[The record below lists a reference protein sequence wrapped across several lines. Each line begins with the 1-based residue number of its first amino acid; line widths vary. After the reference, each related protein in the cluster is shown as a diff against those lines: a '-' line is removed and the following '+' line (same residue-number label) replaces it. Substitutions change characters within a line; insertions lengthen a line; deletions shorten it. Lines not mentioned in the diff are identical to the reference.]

1 MEDTMVSGQGGQVII
16 DGLNMFDVINLIS
29 RKNRRY
35 MANAL
40 DELEEVLG
48 KDSEQFVRARKI
60 VLDTMNDYT
69 RSVFVTLFGNI
80 EGIF

>member
-1 MEDTMVSGQGGQVII
+1 MATGQGGGQVVI

-48 KDSEQFVRARKI
+48 KDSEQFIKARKI